1 MSYNAKNYTEQGG
14 ETTHFG
20 GKVVFEEGCEVEGL
34 SADPLLP
41 ATADTLGGV
50 KVGDGLSI
58 DEDGVLSADGIAPA
72 DNQEASEAD
81 TVAELAEDFNSLL
94 SKLKEAGLMESDQ
107 DEPA

>member
-34 SADPLLP
+34 FADPLLP

-50 KVGDGLSI
+50 KIGDGLSI
-58 DEDGVLSADGIAPA
+58 DEDGVLSVIHA
-72 DNQEASEAD
+72 DNQEASEAS

-94 SKLKEAGLMESDQ
+94 SKLKAAGFMEADT
-107 DEPA
+107 DE